1 MLQDKFAVLLAV
13 QDLFDAQ
20 YTHRTTIT
28 RDSNAVKN
36 SYDIHP
42 DYQKLPR
49 VTFSFKGWIVA
60 LLNLIMAFTRLF
72 GRRKSNLTMHK
83 ESIRRSD
90 GSALRIIRM
99 VPPEQSTPMPCLLY
113 YHGGGF
119 ALTYGAPHLKLCQ
132 RYASDAGCTV
142 IFVDYR
148 LMPRH
153 PFPAAA
159 DDCYL
164 ALEWALDN
172 AQQLCIDPTRI
183 VVGGDSAGGALSAS
197 VSQMSLDRG
206 VTKICAQMLIYPVTD
221 MDCKTRSATEFTD
234 TPILNSESNRRMWK
248 AYLCNYAAGEC
259 PDYASPIHRNDFTD
273 LPPAYVE
280 TAQFDPLHDEGVAYA
295 GRLSGAGVAVELNDT
310 KGTVHGYDAA
320 LQSALGEDAIARRV
334 AYLKAAFVR
343 S

>member
-1 MLQDKFAVLLAV
+1 MV
-13 QDLFDAQ
+13 QGLSDAP
-20 YTHRTTIT
+20 YTHCKTIT
-28 RDSNAVKN
+28 RGANAVKN
-36 SYDIHP
+36 SYDIHT

-60 LLNLIMAFTRLF
+60 LLNFIMVVTRLF
-72 GRRKSNLTMHK
+72 TRGKSKLTLHK
-83 ESIRRSD
+83 ESINRPD

-99 VPPEQSTPMPCLLY
+99 VPPEPSTPMPCLLY

-132 RYASDAGCTV
+132 RYASEAGCTV

-153 PFPAAA
+153 PFPAGA

-172 AQQLCIDPTRI
+172 AQRLGIDPTRI
-183 VVGGDSAGGALSAS
+183 AVGGDSAGGALSAS

-206 VTKICAQMLIYPVTD
+206 VAKLCAQMLIYPVTD
-221 MDCKTRSATEFTD
+221 MDCKTRSAIEFTD
-234 TPILNSESNRRMWK
+234 TPIFNSVSNRRMWE

-259 PDYASPIHRNDFTD
+259 PDYASPIHRENFTG

-280 TAQFDPLHDEGVAYA
+280 AAQFDPLHDEGVAYA
-295 GRLSGAGVAVELNDT
+295 QRLSGAGVAVELNDT

-320 LQSALGEDAIARRV
+320 TKSVLGEDAIARRV